1 MNDLNSLYIEGTI
14 SNTPNVSQ
22 NKKGDPVCTFSISS
36 CRFYKGHSEGVDKD
50 ISTFEVETWEAE
62 AEKCQRL
69 GHKGRRC
76 RIRGRIR
83 QDRWNTLAGDY
94 RSKVVIVAES
104 VEFRPE
110 HNQEGKEH
118 DD

>member
-1 MNDLNSLYIEGTI
+1 MNDLNSLHIEGTI
-14 SNTPNVSQ
+14 SKDPVFRKT
-22 NKKGDPVCTFSISS
+22 KKGDPVCTFSISS
-36 CRFYKGHSEGVDKD
+36 CRFFKGSAGVDRET
-50 ISTFEVETWEAE
+50 SSFEAESWEAE
-62 AEKCQRL
+62 AEKCHRL

-83 QDRWNTLAGDY
+83 QDRWNTPAGEY

-110 HNQEGKEH
+110 YNTQGEAN
-118 DD
+118 